1 MLELTGIRHA
11 YQSQTVLDL
20 PEWRAGEG
28 EQWLLHGASG
38 CGKTTL
44 LHIMAGL
51 LTPSAGTVTLAGT
64 DLGSL
69 EGAARDR
76 YRGRHIGIVFQQ
88 LHLIDAISVRQNLAL
103 AQTCAGLAVN
113 EDRIRSVLAALGL
126 ADKADAYPFALSHGQ
141 AQRVALARALINQP
155 AVVLADEP
163 TSNLDDR
170 NAERALTLLRDQAKA
185 HGSALVVA
193 SHDGRIKDAFDNR
206 LELPNRLEDA
216 A

>member
-11 YQSQTVLDL
+11 YQSQIVLDL
-20 PEWRAGEG
+20 PAWCAGEG

-51 LTPSAGTVTLAGT
+51 LTPSAGTVMLAGT
-64 DLGSL
+64 NLGSL

-103 AQTCAGLAVN
+103 AQTCAGLAVD
-113 EDRIRSVLAALGL
+113 EDRIRSILEALGL

-170 NAERALTLLRDQAKA
+170 NAERALTLLREQAMA

-193 SHDGRIKDAFDNR
+193 SHDGRVKDAFANR

>member
-1 MLELTGIRHA
+1 MLELTGIRHS
-11 YQSQTVLDL
+11 YQSQAVLDV
-20 PEWRAGEG
+20 PAWRAGEG
-28 EQWLLHGASG
+28 EQWLLHGPSG

-51 LTPSAGTVTLAGT
+51 LTPSAGAVALAGT
-64 DLGSL
+64 DLGAL
-69 EGAARDR
+69 RGAARDR

-103 AQTCAGLAVN
+103 AQRFAGLSVD
-113 EDRIRSVLAALGL
+113 EGRIQALLLALGI
-126 ADKADAYPFALSHGQ
+126 ADKADALPYALSHGQ

-163 TSNLDDR
+163 TSNLDDQ
-170 NAERALTLLRDQAKA
+170 NAERALALLREHAKA

-193 SHDGRIKDAFDNR
+193 SHDGRIKDAFENR
-206 LELPNRLEDA
+206 LELPPRLEDA